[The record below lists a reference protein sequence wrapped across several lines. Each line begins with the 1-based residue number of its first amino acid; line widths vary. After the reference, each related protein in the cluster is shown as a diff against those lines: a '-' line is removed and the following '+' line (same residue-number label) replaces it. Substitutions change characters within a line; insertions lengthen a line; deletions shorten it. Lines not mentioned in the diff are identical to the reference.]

1 MNKAGRPYIEYRKR
15 VMQAMSDDAGR
26 IVAILHDVVEDT
38 DLTFDQLAA
47 EGFPDDIFEALDSM
61 TRRSA
66 LRQRQS
72 LQLNNSRSRF
82 PTKREPLSTLT

>member
-1 MNKAGRPYIEYRKR
+1 
-15 VMQAMSDDAGR
+15 MQAMSDDAGR

-47 EGFPDDIFEALDSM
+47 EGFPDYILEALDST

-72 LQLNNSRSRF
+72 LQLNN
-82 PTKREPLSTLT
+82 